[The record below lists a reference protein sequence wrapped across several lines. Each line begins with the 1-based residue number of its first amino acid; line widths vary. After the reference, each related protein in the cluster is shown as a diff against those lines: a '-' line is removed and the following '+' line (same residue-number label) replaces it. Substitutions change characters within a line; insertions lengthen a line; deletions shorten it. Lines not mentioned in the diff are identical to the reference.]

1 MEYRG
6 VEYKIRQGV
15 ARNVWKWS
23 VSFKDGL
30 TKSGQAVSRRR
41 AITIIWRLIDEVLG
55 SKKQRLATNDSEK
68 PKARRVPAPRQIEML
83 QQELAAFNTR
93 IAELE
98 AEGHRGHALKVLKAN
113 ALDLARQIDELR
125 SLLIDP
131 APKASHGKLKRL
143 SKV

>member
-1 MEYRG
+1 MKYRG

-15 ARNVWKWS
+15 ERNVWKWS

-30 TKSGQAVSRRR
+30 TKSGQAVNRLR
-41 AITIIWRLIDEVLG
+41 AIIIIWRLIDEVLG
-55 SKKQRLATNDSEK
+55 SRKQRLATDSEK
-68 PKARRVPAPRQIEML
+68 PKARRIPAPRQIETL

-98 AEGHRGHALKVLKAN
+98 NEGHRGHALKALKAN

-125 SLLIDP
+125 SLLIDR
-131 APKASHGKLKRL
+131 APKASQGKLQRV